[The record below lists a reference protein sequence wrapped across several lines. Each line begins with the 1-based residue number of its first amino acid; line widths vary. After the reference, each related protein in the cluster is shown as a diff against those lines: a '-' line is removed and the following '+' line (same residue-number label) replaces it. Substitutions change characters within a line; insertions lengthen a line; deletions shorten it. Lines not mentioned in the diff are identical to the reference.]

1 MKMLTFAKRNA
12 KEILLPDAKI
22 ASESKD
28 VVVLII
34 GESARRENFSLYGYN
49 KPTNPLLEQENV
61 VALIAKSAATY
72 TTAGV
77 KAILDHKPTDKLF
90 EILPNYLYRAGV
102 DVIWRTN
109 NWGEPPVHIEK
120 YQRVADLKALHPEAD
135 ERYDAIL
142 LEGLKEAIESS
153 SADKVFIVLHTSTS
167 HGPIYYSKYPSEFER
182 FTPVCTTVE
191 MAKADPTELM
201 NAYDNTIVYT
211 DYLIDSVIEILRTI
225 PTRRS
230 AMLFVSDHGESLGEN
245 NLYMHGVPMAL
256 APKEQVEIPFIVWSS
271 EGRESIKQLEEVGQY
286 HTFHSVLDF
295 LGIESE
301 IYNPE
306 LTVFK

>member
-1 MKMLTFAKRNA
+1 M
-12 KEILLPDAKI
+12 
-22 ASESKD
+22 
-28 VVVLII
+28 
-34 GESARRENFSLYGYN
+34 
-49 KPTNPLLEQENV
+49 
-61 VALIAKSAATY
+61 
-72 TTAGV
+72 
-77 KAILDHKPTDKLF
+77 
-90 EILPNYLYRAGV
+90 

-120 YQRVADLKALHPEAD
+120 YQRVADLKALYPNAD
-135 ERYDAIL
+135 ERYDGIL
-142 LEGLKEAIESS
+142 LEGLKDAIEGS

-191 MAKADPTELM
+191 MAKADPAELM
-201 NAYDNTIVYT
+201 NAYDNTILYT
-211 DYLIDSVIEILRTI
+211 DYLVDSVIEILRTVES
-225 PTRRS
+225 RRA

-271 EGRESIKQLEEVGQY
+271 EGTDSIKSLEEVGHY

-295 LGIESE
+295 LGVESD

-306 LTVFK
+306 LTLFK